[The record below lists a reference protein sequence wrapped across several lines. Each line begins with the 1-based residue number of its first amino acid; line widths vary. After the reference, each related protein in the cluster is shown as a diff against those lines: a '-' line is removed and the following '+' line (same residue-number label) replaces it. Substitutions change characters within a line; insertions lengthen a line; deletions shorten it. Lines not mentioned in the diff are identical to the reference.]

1 MLNKPP
7 TCQGCISYERN
18 QGFAPGEGPTSAK
31 IMFIGEALGE
41 TEANEGRPFRGGT
54 GKMLRMMI
62 HQAGLEP
69 HEYFI
74 TNVVK
79 CRPPGNATPTAVEIF
94 NCTERYL
101 WKELK
106 SVLPSVIVPVGDVA
120 FRTIL
125 PDVSSGVTTV
135 RGYTFDRKGT
145 MVIPIVH
152 PSFVARGNREYWAI
166 TVADLKKIR
175 LAAQGIV
182 TPAPKECFSLFP
194 SIQDVRGIC
203 DMILRKNLR
212 FSFDLETVGEK
223 EKLNIMV
230 CGFAWSDEHAICVP
244 FLKKGG
250 HLYWENPEHEV
261 EAWEWLMKLMYS
273 DNIKVGQ
280 NIFTFDMPILMDH
293 KVPLKRHTFR
303 DTLIRHHCI
312 GLELPHSLAFLT
324 SIYTSIPFYKMDVK
338 KAGGMLWAD
347 DEIMRRYN
355 CRDCIATY
363 TADRILTQ
371 EMVDFGILT
380 DKEIA

>member
-1 MLNKPP
+1 MLEKPP
-7 TCQGCISYERN
+7 TCQGCVSYERN
-18 QGFAPGEGPTSAK
+18 QGFAPMEGTTSAK
-31 IMFIGEALGE
+31 ILFIGEALGE

-54 GKMLRMMI
+54 GKMLRMMM

-69 HEYFI
+69 HEYAI

-79 CRPPGNATPTAVEIF
+79 CRPPLNATPNKVEIF

-106 SVLPSVIVPVGDVA
+106 SVHPVVIVPVGDIA
-120 FRTIL
+120 FNTIL
-125 PDVSSGVTTV
+125 PDVTSGVTVV
-135 RGYTFDRKGT
+135 RGYTFDRQGT
-145 MVIPIVH
+145 TVIPIVH

-166 TVADLKKIR
+166 TVADLKKIKQAAYG
-175 LAAQGIV
+175 LAP
-182 TPAPKECFSLFP
+182 TPPKECFSLFP

-203 DMILRKNLR
+203 DMILRKKLK
-212 FSFDLETVGEK
+212 FSFDLETCGWK
-223 EKLNIMV
+223 EQLNIMV
-230 CGFAWSDEHAICVP
+230 CGFAWSGSDALCLP

-250 HLYWENPEHEV
+250 YEYWQNPEHEI
-261 EAWEWLMKLMYS
+261 EAWSWLMKLMDS
-273 DNIKVGQ
+273 ENIKVGQ

-293 KVPLKRHTFR
+293 KVPLRRHTFR

-324 SIYTSIPFYKMDVK
+324 GVYTSMPFYKMDVK

-347 DEIMRRYN
+347 DEIMRKYN

-363 TADRILTQ
+363 MADELLTQ